1 MDIVSRLKFFM
12 NYLQIANSQFA
23 DTCKIPRPT
32 ISQILNGRN
41 KKISDELFSKIHA
54 AYPSLSMMWLIFGEG
69 EMINDSNFKISEPQ
83 NMENNENDIAQSS
96 LFEDAMP
103 QFDFDTPISAN
114 EAENFSHPNI
124 TENRQKLEN
133 HDQLHRAMT
142 QSANT
147 PLQTANINTTP
158 SSMTNTISLNPDS
171 NKKIQSIMVFY
182 NDNSFEIFS
191 PTEKK

>member
-1 MDIVSRLKFFM
+1 
-12 NYLQIANSQFA
+12 
-23 DTCKIPRPT
+23 
-32 ISQILNGRN
+32 
-41 KKISDELFSKIHA
+41 
-54 AYPSLSMMWLIFGEG
+54 MMWLMFGEG

-133 HDQLHRAMT
+133 HDQLHRAMP